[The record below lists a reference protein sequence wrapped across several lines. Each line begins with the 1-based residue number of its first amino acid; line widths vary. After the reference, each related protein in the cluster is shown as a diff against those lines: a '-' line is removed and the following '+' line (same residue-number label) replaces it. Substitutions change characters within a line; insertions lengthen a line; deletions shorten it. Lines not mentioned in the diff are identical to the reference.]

1 LRSVKT
7 ERVAQTSGFAPIRDA
22 QRLKYVSVLASAAD
36 LSIPSSFRVAPM
48 DASSGQSSRRR
59 DGEVLT
65 PIPIGANR
73 ILIKEVNWLG
83 DLVMS
88 LPALRAIRGAFASC
102 QLSVLVRQ
110 ELAGFFDGMDWVDE
124 VIPYTIRRGV
134 RVWTDQLE
142 LIASLRARRFDLA
155 VIFPN
160 SFRSA
165 LWALLAGVPRRA
177 GYATDGRRF
186 LLTNRS
192 DPKPPSMKGHQ
203 RFYWLDMVAE
213 TLGISSTTIVT
224 LPSRLEI
231 SHRSVAR
238 MRGWLDAHRR
248 NRDAPLIAISPAAA
262 YGPAKEWPASRFA
275 ELIDLLDQIAGG
287 ECVLLGAASERYKCE
302 QVASMSEKG
311 AIVAA
316 GETGVGEL
324 KSLLALC
331 DGFAGN
337 DSGIMHLAAAIGIPT
352 VGIFGSTNPLR
363 TGPLGTKARVIY
375 NPVVC
380 SPCLKRTCRFGH
392 YQCLQ
397 GITSAEVAEA
407 LKQLGAL
414 KTSSRR
420 DVVMD

>member
-1 LRSVKT
+1 MPAK
-7 ERVAQTSGFAPIRDA
+7 
-22 QRLKYVSVLASAAD
+22 
-36 LSIPSSFRVAPM
+36 
-48 DASSGQSSRRR
+48 
-59 DGEVLT
+59 
-65 PIPIGANR
+65 R

-88 LPALRAIRGAFASC
+88 LPALRAIRDAFASC
-102 QLSVLVRQ
+102 ELSVLVRR
-110 ELAGFFDGMDWVDE
+110 ELVGFFDGMDWVDE
-124 VIPYTIRRGV
+124 IIPYTIRRGV
-134 RVWTDQLE
+134 RAWTDQLK
-142 LIASLRARRFDLA
+142 LIALLRARRFDLA
-155 VIFPN
+155 VIFPS

-186 LLTNRS
+186 LLTDRS
-192 DPKPPSMKGHQ
+192 APKPPSIKGHQ

-213 TLGISSTTIVT
+213 TLEISSTTIET
-224 LPSRLEI
+224 LPSRLEV
-231 SHRSVAR
+231 SQPNRAR
-238 MRGWLDAHRR
+238 MRDWLAEHRR
-248 NRDAPLIAISPAAA
+248 NPNAPLIAVSPAAA

-275 ELIDLLDQIAGG
+275 ELIDLLEQMAGA
-287 ECVLLGAASERYKCE
+287 ECVLLGTASERYRCE
-302 QVASMSEKG
+302 QVALMSGKG
-311 AIVAA
+311 AIIAA

-324 KSLLALC
+324 KSLLSLC

-363 TGPLGTKARVIY
+363 TGPVGAKARIIY
-375 NPVVC
+375 HPVAC

-397 GITSAEVAEA
+397 SITSAEVAEA

-414 KTSSRR
+414 KTSSGLMLR
-420 DVVMD
+420 